1 MANVLTRNIWSCAS
15 MGILSPSP
23 VLVKAIALHPTDV
36 SQVFTLK
43 WWDEDNPAV
52 VTGPI
57 SYVVSTATDDTIT
70 AAGKFPNT
78 FLDGAVVKCL
88 KTTGLDSGV
97 YGLIQTA
104 GSTNAIVL
112 WGSPFT
118 ADTTA
123 YTGSFESYPS
133 YTAFTATLPTLADSH
148 GTTWFPFGGEGMW
161 FPNLAIDPATL
172 AGTYTIYV
180 G

>member
-1 MANVLTRNIWSCAS
+1 MSNTLTRNIWNCAS
-15 MGILSPSP
+15 LGIISPGP
-23 VLVKAIALHPTDV
+23 VLVKAIAVQTTDV

-52 VTGPI
+52 SKRAI
-57 SYVVSTATDDTIT
+57 SYVASTSTDDTLT
-70 AAGKFPNT
+70 SAGNFPNT

-88 KTTGLDSGV
+88 KTTGSDNGV

-104 GSTNAIVL
+104 GSADAIVL

-118 ADTTA
+118 AAVTT
-123 YTGSFESYPS
+123 YVGDFDSYPT

-148 GTTWFPFGGEGMW
+148 GTVWFPFGGEGMM
-161 FPNLAIDPATL
+161 FPNLALDALT
-172 AGTYTIYV
+172 AGSIQIYV